1 MEEKIPGLFRRSWGK
16 CMQCGTISE
25 LEEYHGLDLTRNP
38 EGKEKLLKGEFFQWS
53 CPKCGMGMKIR
64 RRSWGSLWFQA
75 STPPRRKGSSR

>member
-38 EGKEKLLKGEFFQWS
+38 EGETAEGRVFPVELS
-53 CPKCGMGMKIR
+53 
-64 RRSWGSLWFQA
+64 
-75 STPPRRKGSSR
+75 